1 MSYHNISGA
10 PEPFLAEVEL
20 QTITGC
26 SELPRPHGQVFPVR
40 REALMRY
47 LSSGVTFRGPHGS
60 FIQYIY
66 SCIMIPVQYKA
77 AERTLMYP
85 YGQGFGCSFAAT
97 AANDARVS
105 GGYSLKLATSF
116 FRFVC
121 QFLQK
126 ASPSCV

>member
-1 MSYHNISGA
+1 MPYNRFFWGEMIIMSYHNISGA

-66 SCIMIPVQYKA
+66 V
-77 AERTLMYP
+77 
-85 YGQGFGCSFAAT
+85 T
-97 AANDARVS
+97 ADVIC
-105 GGYSLKLATSF
+105 T
-116 FRFVC
+116 
-121 QFLQK
+121 
-126 ASPSCV
+126 